1 MNISAILPEVVLA
14 IGAALVMTIDAM
26 TGGRRNIG
34 WLAALTV
41 MVAGGVVISQF
52 NQIEAGFDGMVLAD
66 RFAHLMRLVI
76 YLGTLLA
83 LLTAIGAWNARGS
96 SSVFGAEHYGLL
108 LIAVVG
114 MDLLVLS
121 ADMTILFLGLE
132 ILSIPLYGM
141 AAGRL
146 GSDRSVEAG
155 AKYFL
160 NGAFASGF
168 VLFGIAL
175 VYGAAGTFSYEQIG
189 RTLLLDGDATAPLWW
204 IGGLLIAVGF
214 FFKIAAAPFHA
225 WAPDVYAGAP
235 TPTVAFFAAAPK
247 VAALGLLVRLTQ
259 TMFVDLPMQQLL
271 WGVAWLSMLVGNL
284 LALRQRELKRLL
296 AYSGI
301 AHMGYAL
308 VALVAGG
315 SGAVGAIGFYLL
327 GYTGMAVGSFAV
339 ACAVGYDGGEVT
351 LERLAG
357 LGKRQ
362 PWTAAMM
369 SVFMFALAGIPPT
382 VGFVG
387 KFVLFSEAVGAGH
400 WPLVIWAVLFS
411 ALSLYYYL
419 RVVVAMWMWEATE
432 DTVESSA
439 GHAALRPVL
448 VLASLIT
455 LIPGVFPQYFLA
467 VASKSLFWLS

>member
-175 VYGAAGTFSYEQIG
+175 VYGRPAHSPMNRLAA
-189 RTLLLDGDATAPLWW
+189 RCCWMAMP
-204 IGGLLIAVGF
+204 
-214 FFKIAAAPFHA
+214 
-225 WAPDVYAGAP
+225 
-235 TPTVAFFAAAPK
+235 
-247 VAALGLLVRLTQ
+247 R
-259 TMFVDLPMQQLL
+259 
-271 WGVAWLSMLVGNL
+271 
-284 LALRQRELKRLL
+284 RRC
-296 AYSGI
+296 
-301 AHMGYAL
+301 
-308 VALVAGG
+308 GG
-315 SGAVGAIGFYLL
+315 SADCSSRSASSSRSPRRRFMRGRPTSTRVRRLRL
-327 GYTGMAVGSFAV
+327 WHSSRPLPRLRRS
-339 ACAVGYDGGEVT
+339 ACSYG
-351 LERLAG
+351 
-357 LGKRQ
+357 
-362 PWTAAMM
+362 
-369 SVFMFALAGIPPT
+369 
-382 VGFVG
+382 
-387 KFVLFSEAVGAGH
+387 
-400 WPLVIWAVLFS
+400 
-411 ALSLYYYL
+411 
-419 RVVVAMWMWEATE
+419 
-432 DTVESSA
+432 
-439 GHAALRPVL
+439 
-448 VLASLIT
+448 
-455 LIPGVFPQYFLA
+455 
-467 VASKSLFWLS
+467 